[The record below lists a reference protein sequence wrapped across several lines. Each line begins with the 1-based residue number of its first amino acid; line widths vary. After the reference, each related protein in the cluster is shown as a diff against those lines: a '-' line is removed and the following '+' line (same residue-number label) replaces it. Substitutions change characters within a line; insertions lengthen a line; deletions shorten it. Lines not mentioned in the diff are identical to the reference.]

1 MTDPAPNDGLVI
13 LVGAGP
19 GDGGLMTL
27 EGARWLS
34 IADAVVYDRLAGD
47 EVLQLLDEDAQRI
60 YVGKLPGEHSME
72 QEQINALLI
81 DLARNGKLVVRLK
94 GGDPLVFGRG
104 GEEALALSEAGVDF
118 RIVPGITAAVA
129 AASLAGVPLTHR
141 GLASSAAFVTGH
153 EDPAKE
159 ESSLNFQALAALDTL
174 VFYMGVGKLPG
185 IAEKLIA
192 AGRDPS
198 TPAVVVQDVA
208 LPTQRSIAATL
219 GTVAEEA
226 ARAGVR
232 PPAVV
237 IVGQVASLQPKLDWR
252 SQLPLTGRTVLVT
265 RSTEQATV
273 MTVMLQQA
281 GARVI
286 EAPAIRIEPPAEW
299 DEVDEALCNLDR
311 YDWMVFTSA
320 NGVRHFARRLTDIGL
335 DARCLGRCRIA
346 AVGPSTAD
354 ALHQRMLTPD
364 LVPETYTTEAL
375 GRAMV
380 CEDVEPGDR
389 VLLLRA
395 DLASPALPKILLQAG
410 AVVDDVTIYRT
421 MRPRRMPAEAVDALR
436 EGSVD
441 WLTLCS
447 GSSAENFVALAR
459 EAEVDLH
466 EVSIAAIGPV
476 TAQTLHRVGL
486 EATLIASSHTIE
498 GLVAALV
505 NATGQGVDSRAPGG

>member
-1 MTDPAPNDGLVI
+1 
-13 LVGAGP
+13 
-19 GDGGLMTL
+19 MTL

-34 IADAVVYDRLAGD
+34 IADVVVYDRLAGE
-47 EVLQLLDEDAQRI
+47 EVLQLLDADAQQI
-60 YVGKLPGEHSME
+60 YVGKLPGEHSMH
-72 QEQINALLI
+72 QEQINELLI

-104 GEEALALSEAGVDF
+104 GEEALALSDAGVEF
-118 RIVPGITAAVA
+118 RIVPGITAALA

-141 GLASSAAFVTGH
+141 GLASSVALVTGH

-159 ESSLNFQALAALDTL
+159 ETSLDFGALAALDTL
-174 VFYMGVGKLPG
+174 VFYMGVGNLPR
-185 IAEKLIA
+185 IAEKLLA
-192 AGRDPS
+192 AGRAPR

-208 LPTQRSIAATL
+208 LPTQRSIPGTL
-219 GTVAEEA
+219 GTIAEET

-232 PPAVV
+232 PPALV
-237 IVGQVASLQPKLDWR
+237 IIGQVATLQPRLDWR

-265 RSTEQATV
+265 RSAEQSTV

-286 EAPAIRIEPPAEW
+286 ETPAIRIEPPEDW
-299 DEVDEALCNLDR
+299 DEVDEALHNLDR
-311 YDWMVFTSA
+311 YDWMAFTSA
-320 NGVRHFARRLTDIGL
+320 NGVRHFARRMCEIGL
-335 DARCLGRCRIA
+335 DARAIGRCRIA

-364 LVPETYTTEAL
+364 LVPETYTTDAM

-380 CEDVEPGDR
+380 ADDLEPGDR

-395 DLASPALPKILLQAG
+395 DLASPTLPRILRQ
-410 AVVDDVTIYRT
+410 VDAEVDEVTIYRT
-421 MRPRRMPAEAVDALR
+421 LRPKKMTPKTIDALQA
-436 EGSVD
+436 GTVD

-459 EAEVDLH
+459 EAGVDLH
-466 EVSIAAIGPV
+466 GTSIAAIGPV
-476 TAQTLHRVGL
+476 TAQALHRVGL
-486 EATLIASSHTIE
+486 EATLIAATHTIE
-498 GLVAALV
+498 GMVAAMV
-505 NATGQGVDSRAPGG
+505 NATGQDVDSRSAGG